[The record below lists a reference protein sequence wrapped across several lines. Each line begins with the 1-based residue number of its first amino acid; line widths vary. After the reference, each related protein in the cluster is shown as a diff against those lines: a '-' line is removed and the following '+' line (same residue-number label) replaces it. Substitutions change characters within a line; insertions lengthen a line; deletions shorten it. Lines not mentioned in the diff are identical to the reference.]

1 MNGNLNAVNDNLGS
15 VNGNLGLVNGNLGP
29 VNGNLGAFK
38 NQQFAVTIGILLF
51 LAKKKITAICCVFI
65 FSV

>member
-1 MNGNLNAVNDNLGS
+1 MNGNLNAVNDYLGS

-38 NQQFAVTIGILLF
+38 NQQFAVTIGKLLF
-51 LAKKKITAICCVFI
+51 LAKKNPQ
-65 FSV
+65 

>member
-38 NQQFAVTIGILLF
+38 NQQFAVTIGKLLF
-51 LAKKKITAICCVFI
+51 LAKKTPSNLLCFYI
-65 FSV
+65 